1 LLSEYSNMTHI
12 SVNVRLCVRL
22 VVMVTISSWVVS
34 LQSRRPPQNSP
45 DSDYENA
52 TILEQL
58 EVVKFKMDLD

>member
-1 LLSEYSNMTHI
+1 
-12 SVNVRLCVRL
+12 
-22 VVMVTISSWVVS
+22 MVTISSWVVS